1 MTSLLAITKMVK
13 IPKIGTRGLRKKV
26 NHTFSG
32 LFVVLLIFI
41 SGCEED
47 APPTKIPFVF
57 VDFTINLN
65 LQEYIPLL
73 TDGGYVLD
81 NRGYKGII
89 IYRQSEDK
97 YYAIERACTYN
108 PTEPCEI
115 VSVDQSGFF
124 LIDKCCG
131 STFDF
136 QGNPTG
142 SPANQ
147 PLLLY
152 DTYLDNN
159 FLTISNNN
167 R

>member
-1 MTSLLAITKMVK
+1 MKGIVVLQKTFISGFQKILKRVFGGIMLASI
-13 IPKIGTRGLRKKV
+13 
-26 NHTFSG
+26 
-32 LFVVLLIFI
+32 LFVS
-41 SGCEED
+41 SGCEEETR
-47 APPTKIPFVF
+47 PSEIPFVF
-57 VDFTINLN
+57 TEFTINLN

-73 TDGGYVLD
+73 TNGGYVLD

-89 IYRQSEDK
+89 IYRESENV

-108 PTEPCEI
+108 PLEPCEI
-115 VSVDQSGFF
+115 VTVDQSGFF

-142 SPANQ
+142 SPANR

-152 DTYLDNN
+152 NTYLENN
-159 FLTISNNN
+159 FLTISNDY

>member
-1 MTSLLAITKMVK
+1 MEENLEKDFMIMRAEFQ
-13 IPKIGTRGLRKKV
+13 KKV
-26 NHTFSG
+26 SQF
-32 LFVVLLIFI
+32 LMLIIFVA
-41 SGCEED
+41 GGTACED
-47 APPTKIPFVF
+47 TAPPTTIPFVYTE
-57 VDFTINLN
+57 FTINLN
-65 LQEYIPLL
+65 LQEYLPLL
-73 TDGGYVLD
+73 NNGGYVYD

-89 IYRQSEDK
+89 IYRESENRFF
-97 YYAIERACTYN
+97 AIERACTYK
-108 PTEPCEI
+108 PLEPCEI
-115 VSVDQSGFF
+115 VAVDQSGFF
-124 LIDKCCG
+124 LIDSCCG

-152 DTYLDNN
+152 NTYLDNN

>member
-1 MTSLLAITKMVK
+1 MVKTRAIHTTVFRKVLKRLLAGIFLTSLIVFA
-13 IPKIGTRGLRKKV
+13 G
-26 NHTFSG
+26 
-32 LFVVLLIFI
+32 
-41 SGCEED
+41 GCEEETR
-47 APPTKIPFVF
+47 PSEIPFVF
-57 VDFTINLN
+57 TEFTINLN

-73 TDGGYVLD
+73 TNGGYVLD

-89 IYRQSEDK
+89 IYREIDNK
-97 YYAIERACTYN
+97 YYAIERACTYK
-108 PTEPCEI
+108 PLEPCEI

-142 SPANQ
+142 NPANR

-152 DTYLDNN
+152 NTYLDNN
-159 FLTISNNN
+159 FLTISNHY